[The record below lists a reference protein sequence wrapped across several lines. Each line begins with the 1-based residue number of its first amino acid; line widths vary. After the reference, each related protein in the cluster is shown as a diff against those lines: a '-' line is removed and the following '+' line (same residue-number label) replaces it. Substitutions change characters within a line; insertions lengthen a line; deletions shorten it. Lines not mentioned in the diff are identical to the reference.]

1 MASARRIAAGGFIR
15 RHTTFTLPT
24 TFFLVLRLGCW
35 ELIVPFVE
43 SELLCSLLYERTY
56 SGAIT
61 LGWHP
66 FWNSILYAFFY
77 WYIFQWQEDEIS
89 VNTET
94 KNWCQIERY
103 HLVVFCIGCYCF
115 LTAKKMTKDS
125 IQSSYILRKPQNF
138 EEISKLVFNLLS
150 NVKKSLE
157 ILSNLFA
164 FQNIWTEFM
173 IIEQESCKCANA

>member
-1 MASARRIAAGGFIR
+1 MVTLIGRHCCPLYGLLKCLASVPHSRCRRRQRGGSAVASARRIAAGGFIR

-66 FWNSILYAFFY
+66 FWNSILYAFYY
-77 WYIFQWQEDEIS
+77 WYS
-89 VNTET
+89 VNTKT
-94 KNWCQIERY
+94 KNWCQIERH
-103 HLVVFCIGCYCF
+103 HLVVFRIGCYCCF
-115 LTAKKMTKDS
+115 LAAQLGKKMTKDY
-125 IQSSYILRKPQNF
+125 IQSSYILRKPQ
-138 EEISKLVFNLLS
+138 
-150 NVKKSLE
+150 
-157 ILSNLFA
+157 
-164 FQNIWTEFM
+164 
-173 IIEQESCKCANA
+173 